1 MNGSRPKG
9 ARQAA
14 WALTAVALL
23 SAGLAWAQDADAP
36 EIAPESA
43 PESSPEAT
51 PETEAPASDAPADVA
66 AEPPPAAPAPANTA
80 PTISASTDNAA
91 TPRRDPAFDLRLREL
106 EDRVNELKENIFRSK
121 SRLMLLRE
129 QILQRGIGG
138 SRVIMRHRNTLSGA
152 FRVESAS
159 YALDG
164 SQVFN
169 SSTDARDLSNTFTYY
184 EASVQPGAHNLS
196 VTLRIVGN
204 RMGVFNYMDGY
215 EFTLRD
221 SFAFTIEDGQ
231 TLTLTAEAYERT
243 GGEVSIEDRPRMR
256 FDLQSAVTVAA
267 DDTAESEAP

>member
-9 ARQAA
+9 ARKAA
-14 WALTAVALL
+14 WAVTAVALL

-36 EIAPESA
+36 ETAPETAPESA
-43 PESSPEAT
+43 PEAAPAQAT
-51 PETEAPASDAPADVA
+51 PAAAPA
-66 AEPPPAAPAPANTA
+66 AAPAPTV
-80 PTISASTDNAA
+80 SASTDNSA

-152 FRVESAS
+152 FRVERAS

-169 SSTDARDLSNTFTYY
+169 SSTDTRDLASTFTYY

-196 VTLRIVGN
+196 VTLEIVGN

-215 EFTLRD
+215 RFTLRD
-221 SFAFTIEDGQ
+221 SFAFNIEDGQ
-231 TLTLTAEAYERT
+231 TLTLVAEAYERT
-243 GGEVSIEDRPRMR
+243 GGEVAIEDRPRMR

-267 DDTAESEAP
+267 DDSAESEAP